1 MRENSTHECMK
12 NCSEGFEWVHD
23 ECIEIFEFDSDE
35 TNDNRLLIFDD
46 EATTESVFPS
56 AEDSEES
63 TEDLMTFDGRST
75 TTATFENTSESDY
88 DSEADNEDD
97 EGGSGVVY
105 ETTERFEFTSILCNG
120 D

>member
-23 ECIEIFEFDSDE
+23 ECIEIFEFDSEE
-35 TNDNRLLIFDD
+35 TNDTRLFIFDD
-46 EATTESVFPS
+46 EAKAENIFPS

-63 TEDLMTFDGRST
+63 TEDLTTFDGRST
-75 TTATFENTSESDY
+75 TTVTLTSGSDY
-88 DSEADNEDD
+88 DSETDNEDD

-105 ETTERFEFTSILCNG
+105 ETTERFEFISILCNG